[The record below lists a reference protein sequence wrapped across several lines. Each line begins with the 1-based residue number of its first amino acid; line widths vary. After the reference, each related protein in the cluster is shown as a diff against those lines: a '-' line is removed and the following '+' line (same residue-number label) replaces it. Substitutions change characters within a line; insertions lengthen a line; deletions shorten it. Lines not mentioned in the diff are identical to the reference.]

1 MYVYV
6 YMYTVLIMRC
16 RNEASLVVES
26 FEIKRTMLLF
36 IPEAGE
42 FVVPRATC
50 KLLLIVPVTN
60 AGPHA
65 VPLVSALHH
74 PPAETASETLY
85 VYTYVRIYVYTYV
98 CMDVCKY
105 KKYMYT
111 HTKHSPH
118 THLALVLELRAHLVP
133 RDSHVA

>member
-1 MYVYV
+1 
-6 YMYTVLIMRC
+6 MRR

-26 FEIKRTMLLF
+26 FEIKSTMLLF

-60 AGPHA
+60 AGPYA
-65 VPLVSALHH
+65 VLLVSALHH
-74 PPAETASETLY
+74 PPAETAGETLY
-85 VYTYVRIYVYTYV
+85 VCMYVYTYV

-105 KKYMYT
+105 EKYMYT

-133 RDSHVA
+133 GDSHVA